1 MSDLQFDGERAYAHL
16 QHLAV
21 EIGARL
27 GGSDSE
33 HRAAEYIKKHF
44 EDLGLDARLEP
55 FPVQSYDLTEKKLTV
70 LDPPLGDVP
79 CEVFYLNQDTSPE
92 GLEADV
98 VYVGFGALENMGP
111 EVAGKIVMVL
121 GGVRGEVYEH
131 LMRWQPA
138 GVIIIEM
145 EPDKQPIRVEMLP
158 ELREKFGAVPA
169 VRIAHEDG
177 LRLVKAGAR
186 RARLLVRTVE
196 TEATSHN
203 VIGELC
209 GTVFPDEVI
218 VIGGHY
224 DSSLGIQGASDNAG
238 GTVLVMDLARVFA
251 GRGSK
256 RTLRFA
262 AWGSEELGLRGSV
275 HHVKSLKKAHKEAR
289 KAEGFVK
296 GRDKTELD
304 KHVLC
309 VNLDVHGAILGQNG
323 ARTLGPG
330 DLPAAV
336 RLMSKEHGP
345 AYEVKEDIYSSD
357 GMPFSEAGVPSV
369 SFGRW
374 GGTTRYLHTPGD
386 VIDYVGPEAL
396 GQSGRFVEEFL
407 VRYVTEARAFPFERE
422 VPDNLKKKIREYFE
436 KRLRIDYYE
445 DEEDEKEDE

>member
-1 MSDLQFDGERAYAHL
+1 MTDLQFDGERAYKHL
-16 QHLAV
+16 HHLAV
-21 EIGARL
+21 EIGMRL
-27 GGSDSE
+27 GGSE
-33 HRAAEYIKKHF
+33 NERRAAEYIEQHF
-44 EDLGLDARLEP
+44 EGLGLEARLEP
-55 FPVQSYDLTEKKLTV
+55 FMVQSYDLTEKRLTV
-70 LDPPLGDVP
+70 LAPPLGDVP
-79 CEVFYLNQDTSPE
+79 CEVFYLNQDTPPE
-92 GLEADV
+92 GLEAEV
-98 VYVGFGALENMGP
+98 VYVGPGQLENLGP
-111 EVAGKIVMVL
+111 EVAGQIVMVL
-121 GGVRGEVYEH
+121 GGVRGEVYDH
-131 LMRWQPA
+131 LMRWRPA

-145 EPDKQPIRVEMLP
+145 EPDKLPIRIEMLP

-177 LRLVKAGAR
+177 LRLVKASVK

-203 VIGELC
+203 VIGELR
-209 GTVFPDEVI
+209 GTVFPDEIV

-238 GTVLVMDLARVFA
+238 GTVLVMELARVFA

-275 HHVKSLKKAHKEAR
+275 HHVKALKKAHKEAR

-309 VNLDVHGAILGQNG
+309 VNLDVHGAILGENR
-323 ARTLGPG
+323 ALALGPG

-336 RLMSKEHGP
+336 RLMAKEHGP
-345 AYEVKEDIYSSD
+345 AYEVEEDIYSSD
-357 GMPFSEAGVPSV
+357 GMPFSEAGVPSI
-369 SFGRW
+369 SFARV

-386 VIDYVGPEAL
+386 VIDHLSAEAL
-396 GQSGRFVEEFL
+396 ADSGRFVEEFL
-407 VRYVTEARAFPFERE
+407 VRYVADARALPFERQ
-422 VPDNLKKKIREYFE
+422 VPDNLQKKIHEYFE

-445 DEEDEKEDE
+445 DEEEGK